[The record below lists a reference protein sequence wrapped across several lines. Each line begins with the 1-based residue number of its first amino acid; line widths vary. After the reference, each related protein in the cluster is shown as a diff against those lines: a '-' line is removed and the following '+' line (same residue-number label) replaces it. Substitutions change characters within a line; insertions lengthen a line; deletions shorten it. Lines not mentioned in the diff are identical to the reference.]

1 MDSTYIF
8 KKYSRHGKEDVN
20 SLKRK
25 SSVNQEY
32 KDAFRTKSYT
42 ELCDKAQNQLE
53 IRKCLDKGQSFSS
66 SSPISSPYSPSH
78 INHVHLSEYLLD
90 PPPETLTPILEDSN
104 LHRFLIDYLNTSHEA
119 GRVCEFV
126 LQNIRQV
133 DVNYRAIKNII
144 KLIELYPDCT
154 SWTDNQYDTLY
165 RNLASF
171 AAHNNPFSSTPEKL
185 FELHDTHVHLLHQLT
200 SQCRKTKRRTKF
212 FKYIKRGLATFL
224 AVGAGAIAVALLV
237 LALHS
242 MVGMVATPGLIACCL
257 GLFKIKKSKRRI
269 QEFKRTGLEETQL
282 DIAARGVYTLINDF
296 DTMGQL
302 VKGLHNEMESRRFVA
317 EICVQKGK
325 NEILKEVVKEFQMN
339 ESCFLEQLEEL
350 KKHVYLCFLNI
361 NRSRRLLVQEIN
373 EK

>member
-1 MDSTYIF
+1 MIQPMSKMRKMLWSKIGF
-8 KKYSRHGKEDVN
+8 SSRKKGRHGKEDVN

-53 IRKCLDKGQSFSS
+53 IRKCTLDKGQSFSS
-66 SSPISSPYSPSH
+66 SSPSTPISSPYSPSH

-90 PPPETLTPILEDSN
+90 PPQETLTPILEDSN
-104 LHRFLIDYLNTSHEA
+104 LHRFLIDYFDTSHEA
-119 GRVCEFV
+119 GRV
-126 LQNIRQV
+126 
-133 DVNYRAIKNII
+133 
-144 KLIELYPDCT
+144 
-154 SWTDNQYDTLY
+154 
-165 RNLASF
+165 F

-185 FELHDTHVHLLHQLT
+185 LELHDTHVHLLHRLT

-224 AVGAGAIAVALLV
+224 AMGAGAIAVALLV

-242 MVGMVATPGLIACCL
+242 MVGMVATPGLVACCL
-257 GLFKIKKSKRRI
+257 GLFMIKKSKRRKR
-269 QEFKRTGLEETQL
+269 ESKRTGLEETQL

-350 KKHVYLCFLNI
+350 KKHVKTLGDLV
-361 NRSRRLLVQEIN
+361 RSFPRQRVSEDKARWKTCAGLLGQS
-373 EK
+373 